1 MLSAQVPFEL
11 KAPGGLWLLSL
22 LAPLVLLYVLK
33 VQRQRVKVS
42 STWLWA
48 AASRDIAAKS
58 PFKRLISQVPLV
70 LELCALALLALSFAR
85 PATRGGHI
93 AGDHV
98 AIVVDTSASMGAVEP
113 DGRSR
118 LAHARD
124 AASAVIRA
132 LAPGAEAVIIDAG
145 RDARV
150 VSAMDSDQRRLE
162 ASLAKLEASDAEGRM
177 TQAIA
182 TATTQ
187 LRPYQRGARLVVV
200 SDGALAERDAFAE
213 SSLPIELVRVGTPV
227 DNAAIVRLDIAS
239 SEDRVTHRDQVE
251 AFALVQNYGQ
261 KPKSLYVTLSERNV
275 SEPLASRRIDLAPG
289 ERTPV
294 VLAFE
299 PAPGD
304 AGAGLVV
311 ELSPHDALVSDDR
324 AYGRVPSGSKLQVV
338 MAPAKGNA
346 WVARAL
352 GSDPNVEL
360 LGSSIAGLASA
371 GVAPDALVVVDG
383 ACPTDVPGA
392 DLLLLNPPAG
402 GCGTAVVGGKIDNP
416 VVTSWAEVDP
426 RLRFLSMDGVELR
439 SAHRLEPDSPQ
450 AALVQSREGT
460 LIADAST
467 PGRTATVVGFDVGE
481 SNWPL
486 KASFVLFMRNVVE
499 LARSHRLRGAEAPAR
514 TGEPY
519 SLRVPVEVSEVELQD
534 PTGKKQKLSAR
545 DGLCVVPTLAHAGFY
560 FATYQGKTRGSAL
573 FSANLTSE
581 RESDLRA
588 HELPQAQGGPVS
600 ERGSRELADAVS
612 DWSWL
617 LAAVALGLLAVDVW
631 WVTRKPKQSALG
643 LPVRPDRRT
652 EAAR

>member
-1 MLSAQVPFEL
+1 MPLEL
-11 KAPGGLWLLSL
+11 KAPGGLWLLGL
-22 LAPLVLLYVLK
+22 LLPLVLLYVLK
-33 VQRQRVKVS
+33 IRRQRVTVS

-48 AASRDIAAKS
+48 AAARDVAAKN
-58 PFKRLISQVPLV
+58 PFKRLVPQVPLG
-70 LELCALALLALSFAR
+70 LELLALALLALSMAR

-98 AIVVDTSASMGAVEP
+98 AIVVDTSASMGALEP
-113 DGRSR
+113 DGRTR

-132 LAPGAEAVIIDAG
+132 LGPGAQAVIIDAG

-150 VSAMDSDQRRLE
+150 VSAMDSDRRRLE

-177 TQAIA
+177 TLAMA
-182 TATTQ
+182 TASTQ
-187 LRPYQRGARLVVV
+187 LRAFEKGARLVVV
-200 SDGALAERDAFAE
+200 SDGALAERDAFAT
-213 SSLPIELVRVGTPV
+213 SNLPIELVRVGEPQ

-239 SEDRVTHRDQVE
+239 SEDPSSHREQVQ
-251 AFALVQNYGQ
+251 AFAMVQNYGL

-275 SEPLASRRIDLAPG
+275 SEPLASRRIDLGPG
-289 ERTPV
+289 EHVPV
-294 VLAFE
+294 VLSFE

-304 AGAGLVV
+304 AGAGVVV
-311 ELSPHDALVSDDR
+311 ELSPHDALASDDR
-324 AYGRVPSGSKLQVV
+324 AYGRVPSGAKLQVV
-338 MAPAKGNA
+338 MAPAKGNP

-360 LGSSIAGLASA
+360 LGTSLAGLASA

-383 ACPTDVPGA
+383 ACPQNAPGA
-392 DLLLLNPPAG
+392 DVLFLNPPSG
-402 GCGTAVVGGKIDNP
+402 PCGNALVGASIDNP

-426 RLRFLSMDGVELR
+426 RLRFLSLDGVELKA
-439 SAHRLEPDSPQ
+439 AHRLEADSPQ

-467 PGRTATVVGFDVGE
+467 PGRSATIVGFDVGE

-519 SLRVPVEVSEVELQD
+519 SLRVPVEVSEVELET
-534 PTGKKQKLSAR
+534 PTGARQKLPAR
-545 DGLCVVPTLAHAGFY
+545 DGLCVVPSLTRAGFY
-560 FATYQGKTRGSAL
+560 FATYTGKTRGSAL
-573 FSANLTSE
+573 FSANLTSQ
-581 RESDLRA
+581 RESDLRPR
-588 HELPQAQGGPVS
+588 ELPQA
-600 ERGSRELADAVS
+600 RGRPIAVRSSRELADAVN

-617 LAAVALGLLAVDVW
+617 LAALALGLLALDVW
-631 WVTRKPKQSALG
+631 WVTRRPKSAILG
-643 LPVRPDRRT
+643 LPLRPDRRA

>member
-1 MLSAQVPFEL
+1 MPIEL
-11 KAPGGLWLLSL
+11 KAPSGLWLLSL

-33 VQRQRVKVS
+33 VRRERVKVG

-48 AASRDIAAKS
+48 AAARDIAAKN
-58 PFKRLISQVPLV
+58 PFKRLVPQVPLA
-70 LELCALALLALSFAR
+70 LELLALALLALSLAR

-93 AGDHV
+93 SGEHV
-98 AIVVDTSASMGAVEP
+98 AIVVDTSASMAALEP
-113 DGRSR
+113 DGRTR

-124 AASAVIRA
+124 AAASVVRA
-132 LAPGAEAVIIDAG
+132 LAPGAEAVVVAAG

-150 VSAMDSDQRRLE
+150 VSAMDSDAKRLE
-162 ASLAKLEASDAEGRM
+162 ASLAKLEPTDAEGRM

-187 LRPYQRGARLVVV
+187 LRPFAHASRLVVV
-200 SDGALAERDAFAE
+200 SDGALAERDAFA
-213 SSLPIELVRVGTPV
+213 SSTLPLELVKIGEPV
-227 DNAAIVRLDIAS
+227 DNAGIIRLDLAS
-239 SEDRVTHRDQVE
+239 SEDPTSHRDQVE
-251 AFALVQNYGQ
+251 AFAMVENFGL

-275 SEPLASRRIDLAPG
+275 SEPLASRRIDLGPG
-289 ERTPV
+289 ERAPV
-294 VLAFE
+294 VLTFE

-304 AGAGLVV
+304 AGAGLIV
-311 ELSPHDALVSDDR
+311 ELSPHDAFATDDR
-324 AYGRVPSGSKLQVV
+324 AFGRVPSGAKLQVV

-360 LGSSIAGLASA
+360 LGSSVASLANA

-383 ACPTDVPGA
+383 ACPPNLPGA
-392 DLLLLNPPAG
+392 DLLLLNPPPG
-402 GCGTAVVGGKIDNP
+402 QCGTALVGAAIDNP
-416 VVTSWAEVDP
+416 IVTSWAEVDP
-426 RLRFLSMDGVELR
+426 RLRFLSLDGVELK
-439 SAHRLEPDSPQ
+439 SAHQLEADSPQ

-467 PGRTATVVGFDVGE
+467 PGRTATVIGFDVGE

-519 SLRVPVEVSEVELQD
+519 SLRVPIDVSEVELET
-534 PTGKKQKLSAR
+534 PSGEKQKLTAR
-545 DGLCVVPTLAHAGFY
+545 DGLCVVPSLTHAGFY
-560 FATYQGKTRGSAL
+560 FASYGTKTKGSAL

-581 RESDLRA
+581 RESDLRPKA
-588 HELPQAQGGPVS
+588 LPLVQGKAVPV
-600 ERGSRELADAVS
+600 RTSRELADAVT

-617 LAAVALGLLAVDVW
+617 LAALALALIAFDVF
-631 WVTRKPKQSALG
+631 WVTRRPRTRALG
-643 LPVRPDRRT
+643 VPLRPERDPG
-652 EAAR
+652 AAE

>member
-1 MLSAQVPFEL
+1 VPLEL
-11 KAPGGLWLLSL
+11 KAPSGLWLLSL
-22 LAPLVLLYVLK
+22 LLPLVLLYVLK
-33 VQRQRVKVS
+33 VRRQRMTVS

-48 AASRDIAAKS
+48 AAARDIAAKN
-58 PFKRLISQVPLV
+58 PFKRLVPQVPLA
-70 LELCALALLALSFAR
+70 LELLALGLLALSLAR

-98 AIVVDTSASMGAVEP
+98 AIVVDTSASMAAIER

-118 LAHARD
+118 LAHARE

-132 LAPGAEAVIIDAG
+132 LGPGAQAVVIDAG

-150 VSAMDSDQRRLE
+150 VSAMDSDAKRLE

-187 LRPYQRGARLVVV
+187 LRPFERGARLVVV
-200 SDGALAERDAFAE
+200 SDGALAERDAFAS
-213 SSLPIELVRVGTPV
+213 SSLPIELVRVGEPV

-239 SEDRVTHRDQVE
+239 SEDASSRHEQVQ
-251 AFALVQNYGQ
+251 AFAMVQNYGQ
-261 KPKSLYVTLSERNV
+261 KPRSLYVTLSERNV
-275 SEPLASRRIDLAPG
+275 TEPLASRRIDLAPG
-289 ERTPV
+289 ERVPV
-294 VLAFE
+294 VLSFE

-324 AYGRVPSGSKLQVV
+324 AYGRVPSGAKLQVV

-352 GSDPNVEL
+352 ASDPNVEL
-360 LGSSIAGLASA
+360 LGASVGGLANA
-371 GVAPDALVVVDG
+371 GVAPDALIVVDG
-383 ACPTDVPGA
+383 ACPNNLPGA
-392 DLLLLNPPAG
+392 DLLFLNPPPGPCATAIV
-402 GCGTAVVGGKIDNP
+402 GTSIDNP
-416 VVTSWAEVDP
+416 VVTSWAEVDS
-426 RLRFLSMDGVELR
+426 RLRFLSLDGVELK
-439 SAHRLEPDSPQ
+439 SAHRLEADSPQ

-467 PGRTATVVGFDVGE
+467 PGRSATIVGFDVGD

-486 KASFVLFMRNVVE
+486 KASFVLFMRNIVE

-519 SLRVPVEVSEVELQD
+519 SLRVPVEVSEVLLET
-534 PTGKKQKLSAR
+534 PSGAKQKLAAR
-545 DGLCVVPTLAHAGFY
+545 DGLCVIPSLAQGGFY
-560 FATYQGKTRGSAL
+560 FATFKGKTQGSAL

-581 RESDLRA
+581 RESDLRPR
-588 HELPQAQGGPVS
+588 ELTRAQGRPVA
-600 ERGSRELADAVS
+600 ERGARELADAVN
-612 DWSWL
+612 DWSWVLAALALLL
-617 LAAVALGLLAVDVW
+617 LALDVW
-631 WVTRKPKQSALG
+631 WVTRRPRQTLLG
-643 LPVRPDRRT
+643 APLRPDRRP
-652 EAAR
+652 EPAP